1 MVRSVRDT
9 GLVYPGRRSATLG
22 PGFPYRP
29 AVAPDPH
36 LAVVGPTATG
46 KTALAV
52 ELAVAAGAEVVSAD
66 ALQVYRGADIGTAKP
81 TVAERRGVPHH
92 AIDLLDPSQEADL
105 ASWLAAARAAVAS
118 CEERGVPAVVVG
130 GTGLYVHALVDDFEL
145 PGSFPA
151 VRAELEASLEPA
163 PALHERLAALDP
175 VAAGRMEP
183 GNRRRVVRALEVCL
197 GSGRPF
203 SSFGPGVAAFP
214 PTERF
219 RLVGLAPDPER
230 LAARIERRVAEQAN
244 AGLVDETA
252 RLLATPGGLSRTC
265 RQGLGYKEVLL
276 HLEQGLPLDEALALD
291 VANTR
296 RFARRQRSWFRR
308 DPRICWLE
316 VADDLLAAA
325 VAARQ
330 HWRS

>member
-1 MVRSVRDT
+1 MAR
-9 GLVYPGRRSATLG
+9 
-22 PGFPYRP
+22 
-29 AVAPDPH
+29 DPH
-36 LAVVGPTATG
+36 LVVVGPTAAG
-46 KTALAV
+46 KTALAI
-52 ELAVAAGAEVVSAD
+52 ELSTVAGAEVVSAD

-81 TVAERRGVPHH
+81 TLEERRGVPHH
-92 AIDLLDPSQEADL
+92 AIDLVEPSEEADL
-105 ASWLAAARAAVAS
+105 AGWLAAARAAVAS
-118 CEERGVPAVVVG
+118 CEERGLPAVVVG
-130 GTGLYVHALVDDFEL
+130 GTGLYVHALVDAFEL

-151 VRAELEASLEPA
+151 VRSDLEVGQEPTR
-163 PALHERLAALDP
+163 ALHARLAALDP

-214 PTERF
+214 PTDRF

-230 LAARIERRVAEQAN
+230 LGERIERRVAEQVE
-244 AGLVDETA
+244 AGLVEETT

-276 HLEQGLPLDEALALD
+276 HLEHGLPLAEALALD

-308 DPRICWLE
+308 DPRIRWLD
-316 VADDLLAAA
+316 VADDPLHA
-325 VAARQ
+325 VPDTMA
-330 HWRS
+330 HWRSAG